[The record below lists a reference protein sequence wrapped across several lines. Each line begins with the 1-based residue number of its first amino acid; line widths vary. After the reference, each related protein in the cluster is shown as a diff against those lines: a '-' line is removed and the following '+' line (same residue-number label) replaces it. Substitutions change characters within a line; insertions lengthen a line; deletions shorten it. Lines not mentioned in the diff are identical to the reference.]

1 MTEENGLIT
10 TRFAPS
16 PTGFMHIG
24 NLRTAL
30 YSWLLARHSGGRF
43 VLRIEDTDQERL
55 VEGAVEVIIDTLRVT
70 GLDYDEGPG
79 VGGPHGPYVQSER
92 KQIYRKY
99 AEQLVEEGKAYYC
112 FCTPE
117 RLQSL
122 HDASGLGG
130 YDRHCRDLS
139 RDEVAARLAA
149 GEQYVIRQKIPL
161 TGSTSYYDEV
171 FGEIVTEN
179 KELQDQILLKADGY
193 PTYNFAHVIDD
204 YLMGVTHVVRGS
216 EYLTSTPKY
225 ALLYDAFG
233 WPRPHYVHLPLL
245 MGRGEDGKI
254 SKLSKR
260 HGAVSFNELV
270 ADGYLPQA
278 IINYIAL
285 LGWCPKGN
293 NQEIF
298 SLDELKAGFTIDAI
312 SKSPSVFDYDK
323 LNWFNSEYIKA
334 MSAEDFAARVKESL
348 EAVCPAYVDI
358 PKLAELL
365 HTRVNTLNEAAEK
378 VDFIA
383 SRLPF
388 SAEIY
393 TNKKNKTTP
402 ELCAEILAK
411 ILPELQAAPVWA
423 NDELFALLK
432 DFAERGGYKSGAV
445 MWAVRV
451 AVARKDITP
460 GGATELLEVLGRT
473 EALAR
478 IEQALSELA
487 G

>member
-1 MTEENGLIT
+1 MTENT
-10 TRFAPS
+10 AVKTRFAPS

-30 YSWLLARHSGGRF
+30 YAWLLARHFGGGF
-43 VLRIEDTDQERL
+43 ILRIEDTDQERL
-55 VEGAVEVIIDTLRVT
+55 VEGAVDVIIDTLKVT
-70 GLDYDEGPG
+70 GLNYDEGPG
-79 VGGPHGPYVQSER
+79 VGGDNGPYVQSER
-92 KQIYRKY
+92 KEIYRRY
-99 AEQLVEEGKAYYC
+99 AEQLVAEDKAYYC
-112 FCTPE
+112 FCTAE
-117 RLQSL
+117 RLQAL
-122 HDASGLGG
+122 HDADGLGG
-130 YDRHCRDLS
+130 YDRHCRNLS
-139 RDEVAARLAA
+139 ADEVAKKLAA
-149 GEQYVIRQKIPL
+149 GEPYVIRQKIPL
-161 TGSTSYYDEV
+161 EGTTTYYDEV
-171 FGEIVTEN
+171 FGEITMEN
-179 KELQDQILLKADGY
+179 KEMQDQILLKADGY

-254 SKLSKR
+254 AKLSKR
-260 HGAVSFNELV
+260 HGAVSFQELV
-270 ADGYLPQA
+270 AAGYLPQA
-278 IINYIAL
+278 ILNYIAL

-298 SLDELKAGFTIDAI
+298 TLDELKAEFSIDAI

-334 MSAEDFAARVKESL
+334 MSAEDFAARVLPKL
-348 EAVCPAYVDI
+348 AAACPAYVDL

-365 HTRVNTLNEAAEK
+365 HTRVNTLNEVTEK
-378 VDFIA
+378 IDFIA
-383 SRLPF
+383 ERLPF
-388 SAEIY
+388 DAELY

-402 ELCAEILAK
+402 ELCAEILRAITPK
-411 ILPELQAAPVWA
+411 IAAAPVWS

-432 DFAERGGYKSGAV
+432 AFAEEAGYKSGAV

-451 AVARKDITP
+451 AVARKGVTP
-460 GGATELLEVLGRT
+460 GGATELLEVIGR
-473 EALAR
+473 EESLER
-478 IEQALSELA
+478 LEQAINELD
-487 G
+487 

>member
-1 MTEENGLIT
+1 MTEIK

-30 YSWLLARHSGGRF
+30 YSWLLARHDGGEF
-43 VLRIEDTDQERL
+43 ILRIEDTDQERL
-55 VEGAVEVIIDTLRVT
+55 VEGAVDVIIDTLRVT
-70 GLDYDEGPG
+70 GLNYDEGPG
-79 VGGPHGPYVQSER
+79 VGGEHGPYVQSER
-92 KQIYRKY
+92 KEIYRKY
-99 AEQLVEEGKAYYC
+99 AEQLVSEGKAYYC

-117 RLQSL
+117 RLASL
-122 HDASGLGG
+122 HDENGLGG

-139 RDEVAARLAA
+139 ADEVAARLAA
-149 GEQYVIRQKIPL
+149 GEPYVIRQKLPL
-161 TGSTSYYDEV
+161 EGTTSYVDEV
-171 FGEIVTEN
+171 FGEIVMDNAEM
-179 KELQDQILLKADGY
+179 QDQVLLKADGY

-225 ALLYDAFG
+225 VLLYDALG

-254 SKLSKR
+254 AKLSKR
-260 HGAVSFNELV
+260 HGAVSFQDLV
-270 ADGYLPQA
+270 AAGYLPQA
-278 IINYIAL
+278 ILNYIAL
-285 LGWCPKGN
+285 LGWCPKN
-293 NQEIF
+293 STQEIF
-298 SLDELKAGFTIDAI
+298 TLDELKDGFTVDAI

-334 MSAEDFAARVKESL
+334 MSAEDFAAAVK
-348 EAVCPAYVDI
+348 
-358 PKLAELL
+358 PKLAEICADYVDLDKLAALL
-365 HTRVNTLNEAAEK
+365 HTRVNTLNEVCEK

-383 SRLPF
+383 ERLPM
-388 SAEIY
+388 ELDLY

-402 ELCAEILAK
+402 ELCAEILAAV
-411 ILPELQAAPVWA
+411 LPRLQAAPAWA

-432 DFAERGGYKSGAV
+432 AFAEEAGFKSGAV

-451 AVARKDITP
+451 AVARKSVTP
-460 GGATELLEVLGRT
+460 GGATELLEVLGRA
-473 EALAR
+473 ESMAR
-478 IEQALSELA
+478 IEQAIAELQ
-487 G
+487 

>member
-1 MTEENGLIT
+1 MTNTLK

-30 YSWLLARHSGGRF
+30 YAWLLARHSGGKF
-43 VLRIEDTDQERL
+43 ILRIEDTDQERL
-55 VEGAVEVIIDTLRVT
+55 VEGAVDVIMDTLRVT

-79 VGGPHGPYVQSER
+79 VGGDNGPYVQSER
-92 KQIYRKY
+92 KDIYRKY
-99 AEQLVEEGKAYYC
+99 AEQLVAEDKAYYC

-117 RLQSL
+117 RLASL
-122 HDASGLGG
+122 HDENGLGG
-130 YDRHCRDLS
+130 YDRHCRNLS
-139 RDEVAARLAA
+139 ADEVAAHMAA
-149 GEQYVIRQKIPL
+149 GEPYVIRQKLPL
-161 TGSTSYYDEV
+161 EGTTSYVDEV
-171 FGEIVTEN
+171 FGEIVMDNAEM
-179 KELQDQILLKADGY
+179 QDQVLLKADGY

-225 ALLYDAFG
+225 VLLYDAFG
-233 WPRPHYVHLPLL
+233 WERPHYVHLPLL

-254 SKLSKR
+254 AKLSKR
-260 HGAVSFNELV
+260 HGAVSFQELV
-270 ADGYLPQA
+270 AAGYLPQA
-278 IINYIAL
+278 ILNYIAL

-298 SLDELKAGFTIDAI
+298 TLDELKAEFSVDAI

-334 MSAEDFAARVKESL
+334 MSAEDFAA
-348 EAVCPAYVDI
+348 AVC
-358 PKLAELL
+358 PKLAEICPDNVDLDKLAALL
-365 HTRVNTLNEAAEK
+365 HTRVNTLNEVVEK

-383 SRLPF
+383 ERLPVDP
-388 SAEIY
+388 ELY

-402 ELCAEILAK
+402 ELCTAILTD
-411 ILPELQAAPVWA
+411 ILPELANAPVWA

-432 DFAERGGYKSGAV
+432 AFAEKTGYKSGAV

-451 AVARKDITP
+451 ALARKAVTP
-460 GGATELLEVLGRT
+460 GGATELLEVLGRD
-473 EALAR
+473 EAIAR
-478 IEQALSELA
+478 IEEAINRN
-487 G
+487 